1 MKKTYLLAFFLII
14 TSTVRAQWDETQSGK
29 ITTSDNVGIGTTNP
43 ISKLDL
49 KVSTSE
55 SISNLNFFDG
65 NYKIGS
71 IRHVSSTDGIGL
83 SLSAFTEYNATTAQ
97 PTLVLSGYT
106 RDLVPNQDYD
116 AAVSVR
122 GYNIDDNSNL
132 ENLPI
137 FKVMNGHSSAYLTVG
152 ANGDIG
158 IGTTSPS
165 NRLSIQGNDTDA
177 NQVSVTSANSNS
189 GSSSSLSGLFDATN
203 DASSDGN
210 MALFRA
216 SARNTAGIYGT
227 TLWGSKSTSTS
238 QEGNFVILT
247 ETGSANTYAE
257 RFIIDGSNGNIGI
270 GVSNPDSKLVVDG
283 KIRSEEVKVE
293 IINGPDYVFDEGYD
307 LRTLD
312 ETKEY
317 IFENKHLP
325 EIPSAKEMETNG
337 VELGDMNMRLLK
349 KIEELTL
356 YQIEL
361 LEEMEQQ
368 NKRLQEVE
376 KELQTLKN

>member
-122 GYNIDDNSNL
+122 G
-132 ENLPI
+132 
-137 FKVMNGHSSAYLTVG
+137 
-152 ANGDIG
+152 
-158 IGTTSPS
+158 
-165 NRLSIQGNDTDA
+165 
-177 NQVSVTSANSNS
+177 
-189 GSSSSLSGLFDATN
+189 
-203 DASSDGN
+203 
-210 MALFRA
+210 
-216 SARNTAGIYGT
+216 
-227 TLWGSKSTSTS
+227 
-238 QEGNFVILT
+238 
-247 ETGSANTYAE
+247 
-257 RFIIDGSNGNIGI
+257 
-270 GVSNPDSKLVVDG
+270 
-283 KIRSEEVKVE
+283 
-293 IINGPDYVFDEGYD
+293 
-307 LRTLD
+307 
-312 ETKEY
+312 
-317 IFENKHLP
+317 
-325 EIPSAKEMETNG
+325 
-337 VELGDMNMRLLK
+337 
-349 KIEELTL
+349 
-356 YQIEL
+356 
-361 LEEMEQQ
+361 
-368 NKRLQEVE
+368 
-376 KELQTLKN
+376 